1 MLVIL
6 IIKSQQPFKTFQM
19 KKTML
24 VAVLLAGFTIH
35 AAAQKVFTKN
45 GNISFFSTAPMENI
59 TADNNQVMSV
69 LNTQTGDLQFSVLI
83 KGFHFK
89 KSLMEEHFNENYME
103 SDKFPKS
110 TFKGLITDVSKI
122 SFTKDGSYNVAVSGD
137 LTIHGVTK
145 KVTTP
150 GTITVKSGNITAS
163 SKFNIRLADYNISIP
178 GLVKDKIAE
187 TIEITV
193 SCSYDQK
200 M

>member
-19 KKTML
+19 KKTIL
-24 VAVLLAGFTIH
+24 AAVLMAVITFH

>member
-1 MLVIL
+1 
-6 IIKSQQPFKTFQM
+6 M
-19 KKTML
+19 KKTIL
-24 VAVLLAGFTIH
+24 AAVLLAGITIQS
-35 AAAQKVFTKN
+35 AAQKVFTKN

-110 TFKGLITDVSKI
+110 TFKGMITDVSKI
-122 SFTKDGSYNVAVSGD
+122 SFTKDGNYNVAVSGD

-150 GTITVKSGNITAS
+150 GTVTIKSGNITAT
-163 SKFNIRLADYNISIP
+163 SKFNIKLADYNISIP

-193 SCSYDQK
+193 SCGYDQK